1 MELIAQGRRANI
13 FCSTTA
19 TWARVATKV
28 ARMPEARDAIRK
40 EATLL
45 QRLMELGSS
54 FTPQLVSIEDAQF
67 SYLWIEGK
75 TRKEEFPL
83 LPPAQQWTCTH
94 QLLDEAYQLDQRGII
109 HGELDRPTKN
119 ILIDSS
125 HKVWLID
132 FERGWRGDTT
142 GKNMRHLAQR
152 LHRAQI
158 LPLESLRPLADLP
171 LEKLYSHL
179 SHYLQTFYS
188 SQAHTHA

>member
-1 MELIAQGRRANI
+1 MELIAHGRRANI

-19 TWARVATKV
+19 TWARVATKI

-40 EATLL
+40 EALLL
-45 QRLMELGSS
+45 QRLQELGAT
-54 FTPQLVSIEDAQF
+54 FTPTVVSVDDDQF
-67 SYLWIEGK
+67 SYYWIEGK

-83 LPPAQQWTCTH
+83 LSPAQQWKCTH

-109 HGELDRPTKN
+109 HGELDRPTQN

-132 FERGWRGDTT
+132 FERGWRGDVT

-158 LPLESLRPLADLP
+158 LPLETLRRLADLP
-171 LEKLYSHL
+171 LDKLHDHL
-179 SHYLQTFYS
+179 WQRIDSFYS
-188 SQAHTHA
+188 SQVHA